1 MKPPVGIPS
10 DGIRPLFRGRIDQ
23 KERGRVLVLRNYTG
37 MRNSSCQLV
46 NLTFQV
52 ADHCRPCL
60 IGFVDEVILE
70 LQHAAADG
78 TRSFTR
84 SGSAPDQGRHAVGV
98 RAALRDAEIFLS

>member
-10 DGIRPLFRGRIDQ
+10 DGIRSLFWCRINQ
-23 KERGRVLVLRNYTG
+23 KERGRVFVLRNHAGTG
-37 MRNSSCQLV
+37 NTSCQLV
-46 NLTFQV
+46 NLPFQV

-78 TRSFTR
+78 
-84 SGSAPDQGRHAVGV
+84 SGQLLLIGRVAQEPLLLV
-98 RAALRDAEIFLS
+98 I